1 MKSDALD
8 TGDPGTPFPS
18 AQEANL
24 DLVMRAGTLIHTG
37 FANPDEE
44 LFAHD
49 FVFHFVN
56 PMLPELN
63 GDHHGYDGFHS
74 FFERLHQESDTGFHN
89 EPHSLTPYG
98 DELVVA
104 YATNTVS
111 FGGTEIDFDAIVVWR
126 IVDGRISEAWDIP
139 AINTVRPHQSRD
151 CQINGGTDLA

>member
-1 MKSDALD
+1 MPSDTENPVPLL
-8 TGDPGTPFPS
+8 PS
-18 AQEANL
+18 AQQVNL
-24 DLVMRAGTLIHTG
+24 DLVMRAGTLIRTG
-37 FANPDEE
+37 FANSAEE

-56 PMLPELN
+56 PQLAKLN
-63 GDHHGYDGFHS
+63 GDHHGYDGFRS
-74 FFERLHQESDTGFHN
+74 FFERLHRESDTGFHN

-126 IVDGRISEAWDIP
+126 IVDERISEAWDIP
-139 AINTVRPHQSRD
+139 AINTVRPHQFR
-151 CQINGGTDLA
+151 NR